1 MVTVGLVQADIV
13 PHAVEHNLRHYAEML
28 ERELTKPVD
37 LLVFPEMFA
46 CGFSSALR
54 EEACAWSAQCQD
66 FLQQTARQQNA
77 NVVASLPIVEHDQV
91 FNRLH
96 WYSPE
101 GFLGQYDKKH
111 LFFGDEQAL
120 CTAGQSR
127 TIISTLGYR
136 FLPLICYDVRF
147 PVWSRNHYDNGQ
159 YAYDCLVYVANFPAP
174 REKILQQLAAARAIE
189 NQAYAI
195 VVNRVGVDGN
205 GFPHVGGTAVFDYK
219 GRKVA
224 AAAQNQEQI
233 LIVELD
239 FEKLQTFRERIPIA
253 KQWDE

>member
-13 PHAVEHNLRHYAEML
+13 PHAVERNLRHYAEML
-28 ERELTKPVD
+28 ERGLTKPVD

-54 EEACAWSAQCQD
+54 EEACAWSAQCRD
-66 FLQQTARQQNA
+66 FLQRTARQHNA
-77 NVVASLPIVEHDQV
+77 NVVASLPIVEQDKV
-91 FNRLH
+91 FNRLF
-96 WYSPE
+96 WYAPE
-101 GFLGQYDKKH
+101 GLLGQYDKKH
-111 LFFGDEQAL
+111 LFFGDEQAI
-120 CTAGQSR
+120 CTAGQCR
-127 TIISTLGYR
+127 TIISALGYR

-147 PVWSRNHYDNGQ
+147 PVWSRNRYENGC

-174 REKILQQLAAARAIE
+174 REEILQQLAAARAIE
-189 NQAYAI
+189 NQTYAI

-205 GFPHVGGTAVFDYK
+205 GFPHAGGTAIFDYE

-233 LIVELD
+233 LIAELD
-239 FEKLQTFRERIPIA
+239 FEKLQTFRKRIPIA
-253 KQWDE
+253 KQWD

>member
-1 MVTVGLVQADIV
+1 MVTVGLVQADIH
-13 PHAVEHNLRHYAEML
+13 PHAVERNLRHYAEML

-46 CGFSSALR
+46 CGFSASLR

-66 FLQQTARQQNA
+66 FLQQTAVKTNA
-77 NVVASLPIVEHDQV
+77 NVVASLPIVEQDKV
-91 FNRLH
+91 YNRLF

-101 GFLGQYDKKH
+101 GLLGQYDKKH

-127 TIISTLGYR
+127 TIVSTLGHR

-147 PVWSRNHYDNGQ
+147 PVWSRNRYENGC

-174 REKILQQLAAARAIE
+174 REEILQQLAAARAIE

-195 VVNRVGVDGN
+195 VVNRVGADGN
-205 GFPHVGGTAVFDYK
+205 GFSHAGGSAVFDYE

-233 LIVELD
+233 LTVELD
-239 FEKLQTFRERIPIA
+239 FEKLQSFRKRIPIA
-253 KQWDE
+253 KQWD